1 MKISF
6 LGLPDHPQAK
16 VALIPA
22 PLEYST
28 SWKKGTKEAPLEILK
43 VSPNMEFFDEE
54 YFLDPSEKIGF
65 FTYPVEELSFDPEEA
80 LKEISQKVEE
90 TLSFN
95 RFPIVIGG
103 EHTVTLGSIR
113 VLKESFPGL
122 KVVHLDAHLDLR
134 DRYNQS
140 SFTHATVMRKIYE
153 LGVPVLSIGIR
164 TLCKEEYEFI
174 KQENYPII
182 WAKDI
187 KVDFKEGLRKVENF
201 VKDSYIFLSFDM
213 DVFDPAFAPGVG
225 TPEPGGIDWWEA
237 LTILKTLVK
246 HRLIGMDLVEVKPD
260 PVNPV
265 TEYLAAKLIFKVAVY
280 LAAKNEGLL

>member
-54 YFLDPSEKIGF
+54 YFLDPSEKMGF

-90 TLSFN
+90 TLSLN
-95 RFPIVIGG
+95 RFPLVIGG

-113 VLKESFPGL
+113 VLKKFFPRL

-134 DRYNQS
+134 DRYNHS
-140 SFTHATVMRKIYE
+140 SITHATVMRRIYE

-174 KQENYPII
+174 KQENYPVI
-182 WAKDI
+182 WAKDL
-187 KVDFKEGLRKVENF
+187 KVDLKECLKKIESF
-201 VKDSYIFLSFDM
+201 LKDGYIFLSFDM
-213 DVFDPAFAPGVG
+213 DVFDPAVAPGVG

-237 LTILKTLVK
+237 LNILKILVK

-260 PVNPV
+260 PGNPV
-265 TEYLAAKLIFKVAVY
+265 TEFLAAKLIFKVAVY